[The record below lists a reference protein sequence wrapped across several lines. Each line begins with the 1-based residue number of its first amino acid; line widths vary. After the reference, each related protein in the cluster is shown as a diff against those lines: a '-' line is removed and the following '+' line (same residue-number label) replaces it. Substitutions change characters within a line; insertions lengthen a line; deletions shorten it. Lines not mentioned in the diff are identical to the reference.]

1 MCAPVPRVPR
11 NSNFHKSYA
20 ATRLPGIRFLVN
32 NYKKIASKS
41 FPVSKFY
48 FSNLK
53 LNIFN
58 LLDNQLTGIV
68 PSAFS
73 LSFYNSSLTGNPGLC
88 SNDGLEGLKSCSDME
103 DGRRRKCKKRNDT
116 LMTYYH
122 KNIPNLL
129 RWSVLIDVLLIYKIT
144 AIGPLHILKYPVKQL
159 LRYYQAISTK
169 ISRAAFQGIKICPDS
184 NCSGWIV

>member
-20 ATRLPGIRFLVN
+20 ATRMPGIRFLVN

-73 LSFYNSSLTGNPGLC
+73 LSFYNSSLTGNPGFC

-103 DGRRRKCKKRNDT
+103 DGRRRKCKKQEWHTDDILSQKHSKFT
-116 LMTYYH
+116 SL
-122 KNIPNLL
+122 KCPNWCLVDIQNHCH
-129 RWSVLIDVLLIYKIT
+129 WT
-144 AIGPLHILKYPVKQL
+144 PAH
-159 LRYYQAISTK
+159 
-169 ISRAAFQGIKICPDS
+169 IKIACKTATEILPGHIDE
-184 NCSGWIV
+184 NLTSGFSRH

>member
-1 MCAPVPRVPR
+1 M
-11 NSNFHKSYA
+11 
-20 ATRLPGIRFLVN
+20 
-32 NYKKIASKS
+32 
-41 FPVSKFY
+41 
-48 FSNLK
+48 
-53 LNIFN
+53 
-58 LLDNQLTGIV
+58 TGIV

-73 LSFYNSSLTGNPGLC
+73 LSFYNSSLMGNPGLC

-159 LRYYQAISTK
+159 LRYYQAILTK
-169 ISRAAFQGIKICPDS
+169 ISRATFQGIKICPDS
-184 NCSGWIV
+184 AIDYEYQGSIQASTESKPTRMKSKNYTRTKRHQNITETTLYYNLNLLR